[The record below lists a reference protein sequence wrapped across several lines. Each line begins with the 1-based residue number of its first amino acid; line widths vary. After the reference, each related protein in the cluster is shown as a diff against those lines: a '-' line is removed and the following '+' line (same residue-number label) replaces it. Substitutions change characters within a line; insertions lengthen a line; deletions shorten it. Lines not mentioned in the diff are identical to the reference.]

1 MGWDNGLVLGGGQ
14 KKGWIFGKDQ
24 NKGRVLGKDQK
35 KGRVLGKD
43 QKKGRVSGKDQKKGR
58 VSGRGR
64 DVIPASCT
72 GVPPGRGGWR
82 WCMVF
87 GPWAGSG
94 VGVDGLGVEGF
105 EG

>member
-35 KGRVLGKD
+35 KGRV
-43 QKKGRVSGKDQKKGR
+43 
-58 VSGRGR
+58 SGRGR
-64 DVIPASCT
+64 DVIPASST

-87 GPWAGSG
+87 GPWAGPG
-94 VGVDGLGVEGF
+94 GWGRRVRGLRVLGVEVEGF
-105 EG
+105 GS

>member
-1 MGWDNGLVLGGGQ
+1 MRGVRDDGWVLRRGWDNGLVLGGGQ

-24 NKGRVLGKDQK
+24 NKGRVL
-35 KGRVLGKD
+35 
-43 QKKGRVSGKDQKKGR
+43 GKDQKKGR

-87 GPWAGSG
+87 GPWAGPG
-94 VGVDGLGVEGF
+94 VGVDGLEVEGF
-105 EG
+105 WKWGAGF